1 MKESLNDLDLITT
14 VVDSVIGQ
22 KLDQYLTRLEAYGFS
37 GAMFV
42 SVKNK
47 LVLNKGYGYANRESK
62 ILNSPEIFYLISSIS
77 KHFTSTAILQL
88 EMQDKLR
95 VSDSIAKH
103 LLGVPK
109 DKERITLH
117 HLMTHTSGLQDM
129 HTEGDDFVKMSID
142 EAIET
147 ILGMDLLWE
156 SDNRFSY
163 SNAGY
168 ILLAA
173 VVELVSGISFVDY
186 IKENLF
192 KNAKMENSCF
202 YRDEMLKEDNVSHGY
217 NDGIN
222 EGSLFSVYG
231 PTWALLGAG
240 GVVSTLGDMYKWIQ
254 ALNSNILLSDEAKK
268 KLLTPHINNYGYG
281 LDIVKSETGTI
292 QIGHSGSNSLG
303 FSSNML
309 WWPEEEIFVMVFFNQ
324 SFNMIPMTDFLG
336 NKVSK
341 PIFSDDYII
350 PSIVKEF
357 DIHNAKDYVGQY
369 KIDKENELLV
379 EFKNEKLYITTTNPL
394 SFHYL
399 TNSHASDLI
408 SNELLHKKTDEIMKN
423 LIDNDQSSE
432 HMSSSITMP
441 MMPVNFDDFRAFHF
455 GFETLTNIKFI
466 RNERKE
472 ITALE
477 IYSDDKSL
485 RVKKIN

>member
-1 MKESLNDLDLITT
+1 MKELLNDLDLTT
-14 VVDSVIGQ
+14 TKVENGIGQ
-22 KLDQYLTRLEAYGFS
+22 KLDQYLTRLEAFGFS
-37 GAMFV
+37 GAMHV
-42 SVKNK
+42 SIKNR
-47 LVLNKGYGYANRESK
+47 LVLNKGYGYANREKK
-62 ILNSPEIFYLISSIS
+62 IQNSPEIFYLISSIS
-77 KHFTSTAILQL
+77 KHFTSIAILQL

-95 VSDSIAKH
+95 VSDIIAKH
-103 LLGVPK
+103 LPGVPK

-156 SDNRFSY
+156 PDNRFSY

-168 ILLAA
+168 VLLAA
-173 VVELVSGISFVDY
+173 IVELVSGISFVDY

-192 KNAKMENSCF
+192 KNAEMKNSCF

-268 KLLTPHINNYGYG
+268 KLLTPYVNDYGYG
-281 LDIVKSETGTI
+281 LNIIKSETGTI

-309 WWPEEEIFVMVFFNQ
+309 WWPQEEIFVMVFFNQ
-324 SFNMIPMTDFLG
+324 SFNMIPMVDFLG
-336 NKVSK
+336 NKVTK

-350 PSIVKEF
+350 PPVVKEF
-357 DIHNAKDYVGQY
+357 DICNAKDYVGQY
-369 KIDKENELLV
+369 KLDKENEFLV
-379 EFKNEKLYITTTNPL
+379 EFKNERLYITPNGPL
-394 SFHYL
+394 FFHIL
-399 TNSHASDLI
+399 TNSLASDF
-408 SNELLHKKTDEIMKN
+408 SENEILHKKTDETMKT
-423 LIDNDQSSE
+423 LLDGDQSSDPI
-432 HMSSSITMP
+432 SSSIAIP
-441 MMPVNFDDFRAFHF
+441 MMPVNFDDFRAIHF

-466 RNERKE
+466 RNDRKE
-472 ITALE
+472 ITELE
-477 IYSDDKSL
+477 IHSDSNKL
-485 RVKKIN
+485 RAMKTK